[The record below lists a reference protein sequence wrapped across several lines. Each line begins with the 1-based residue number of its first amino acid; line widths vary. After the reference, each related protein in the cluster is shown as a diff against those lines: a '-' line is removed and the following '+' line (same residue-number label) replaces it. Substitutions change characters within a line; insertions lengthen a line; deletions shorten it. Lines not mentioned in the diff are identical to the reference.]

1 MNGRENFSQKFKG
14 DFMKKVLIILSIV
27 LCGIMFVGCGS
38 SKNETNFN
46 NHLIEVR
53 NNLFAGQDEILFA
66 TICTGQR
73 EQDYALDGVVN
84 ELVPFGIVTVAR
96 LDNEMLNKDEYD
108 FTLTVNGENI
118 SGVLEKSPYDNTY
131 SADIEQT
138 IPNDAEISLSMI
150 VDGVNFNQNLANVS
164 STFTVS
170 KDQAIDI
177 ACDQLKNSI
186 KGLSKEQGEYSEA
199 FIKIL
204 KDYSGESNRYYWYV
218 GIISPEGQTSGI
230 LIDAMS
236 GNIIS
241 KKV

>member
-1 MNGRENFSQKFKG
+1 
-14 DFMKKVLIILSIV
+14 MKKVLIILSIV
-27 LCGIMFVGCGS
+27 LCGIMFVGCGNA
-38 SKNETNFN
+38 KNEINFN

-53 NNLFAGQDEILFA
+53 NNLFAGEDDTFFA

-73 EQDYALDGVVN
+73 EKEYALDGVVN
-84 ELVPFGIVTVAR
+84 ELVPFGIITVAR
-96 LDNEMLNKDEYD
+96 LDNEMLHNDEYQ
-108 FTLTVNGENI
+108 FTLTINGENI
-118 SGVLEKSPYDNTY
+118 TGVLEKSPYDNTY

-138 IPNDAEISLSMI
+138 IPNDAEISLSMTI
-150 VDGVNFNQNLANVS
+150 DSADFNQTLANVS
-164 STFTVS
+164 DTFSVS
-170 KDQAIDI
+170 KDHAITI
-177 ACDQLKNSI
+177 ACDELKQSVKN
-186 KGLSKEQGEYSEA
+186 LSKEKGEYSEA

-236 GNIIS
+236 GDIIS